1 MAVYGVLP
9 VGVGTGWDWLEL
21 APEQETGGEEG
32 RIRAGL
38 DSGEKYGVQ
47 YTIPLFDK
55 IKTVR

>member
-9 VGVGTGWDWLEL
+9 VGVGTGWDWPEL
-21 APEQETGGEEG
+21 APEQGTGGEVG

-38 DSGEKYGVQ
+38 DSGEKYGVH
-47 YTIPLFDK
+47 YTIPLFHK